1 MQKSL
6 HVFVCST
13 YRDLVNERNAVM
25 DGMENLSNQFPNLTY
40 FCPRSIQPLEVCK
53 SEIAHSDVLV
63 LILGHLQGVMAPG
76 LDISHG
82 EAEYLEGIAQNKT
95 VLVYFRDEKVGLYP
109 IHFERDKNRILLLKN
124 FKEKLSQNQSP
135 KIFKDLTSLVKM
147 ISEDVSEIANERG
160 LNVLVG
166 AKTSRYKSRSP
177 LTRSVPILSGTQLLP
192 PSTPD
197 PQTQTIPIYQKALAT
212 PFQRRKSTSG
222 NMGKYILA
230 GIILVG
236 VAGFS
241 IAKYSKH
248 SQSPTTMGV
257 AASDP
262 STPNSLPV
270 TPGESQITAT
280 ANPNGGQGLSAPL
293 VAVPQQN
300 LAPVKSTS
308 TVIMMDD
315 NDSIKAFMGKAAN
328 GTAAEQFR
336 LGEMY
341 ALGKDVKQNDSL
353 AIKWFKKSAEK
364 GNADAE
370 YQLGLIYRAG
380 KGVSKNSY
388 LSARWFEMAASQGN
402 AKAQVKIGQMYQV
415 GKGVR
420 KNDATAFKWFLK
432 AADQKEPEAEK
443 IIATMKA
450 N

>member
-1 MQKSL
+1 MTKSL
-6 HVFVCST
+6 HIYFCST

-53 SEIAHSDVLV
+53 TEIAHSDILV
-63 LILGHLQGVMAPG
+63 LIVGHLQGVMAPG

-82 EAEYLEGIAQNKT
+82 EAEYLEGVAQNKT
-95 VLVYFRDEKVGLYP
+95 ILVYFRDEKVGLYP
-109 IHFERDKNRILLLKN
+109 IHFERDKSRILLLKN

-135 KIFKDLTSLVKM
+135 KIFTDLTSLVKM
-147 ISEDVSEIANERG
+147 ISEDIGQIAHKLG

-166 AKTSRYKSRSP
+166 GKTSKYKSRSP
-177 LTRSVPILSGTQLLP
+177 VTRSIPVLEGTQLLP
-192 PSTPD
+192 QAAPD

-212 PFQRRKSTSG
+212 PFQRRKSTSEST
-222 NMGKYILA
+222 GKYIIA
-230 GIILVG
+230 GIILVS
-236 VAGFS
+236 VAGFI
-241 IAKYSKH
+241 IARFSKH
-248 SQSPTTMGV
+248 SPSPSPMGV
-257 AASDP
+257 AP
-262 STPNSLPV
+262 TEQSTQNSLP
-270 TPGESQITAT
+270 TSTNDSQSNSRSNTVVNQVAST
-280 ANPNGGQGLSAPL
+280 PL
-293 VAVPQQN
+293 VTTPQPT

-315 NDSIKAFMGKAAN
+315 NDSVKAFIGKAAN

-341 ALGKDVKQNDSL
+341 AHGKDVKQNDSL

-364 GNADAE
+364 GNLDAE
-370 YQLGLIYRAG
+370 YQLGLIYRSG

-388 LSARWFEMAASQGN
+388 LSAKWFEMAASQGN

-443 IIATMKA
+443 IIAAMKA